1 MEYFDLV
8 GTQVLMGRGLSE
20 RDAPGAPALAV
31 VNQEF
36 AKKVLPGQNPIGV
49 ILDRHRNRP
58 KIITCPS
65 YEDSN
70 S

>member
-1 MEYFDLV
+1 MEYFDSV

-36 AKKVLPGQNPIGV
+36 AKKVLPGQNPIG
-49 ILDRHRNRP
+49 RYFG
-58 KIITCPS
+58 PS
-65 YEDSN
+65 PESAEDYSAP
-70 S
+70 